1 MVIKDTESYKN
12 FLQDNWNSDLI
23 MDCIQNDECFH
34 PCADEPCLLMI
45 YTIKSK
51 QTYIISVDHPDSRFC
66 VDKTTLI
73 EDFNKLKG
81 KKWIYDKKKFMHL
94 MPVQNLY
101 DINILFFITDGKI
114 DDYTG
119 FDTTAHSFYK
129 HKFMCYSDLNKC
141 IPIVKHLEKFEKMYS
156 EMLKRV
162 QMLKL
167 DDSFYSI
174 NGTITENLRILEH
187 NGLKVDVELFNRHFE
202 NKTVKDKDGYVYTQ
216 YNLYTATG
224 RPSNRFGNVNYSAL
238 NKENGCRSSFI
249 SRYGDDGMLFMID
262 YSAYHPH
269 IVAKLINYNLPP
281 NAYEYLG
288 RLYYGKDSLTED
300 EIKASKNLTFQCMYG
315 NIPSELLEVP
325 YYKKMN
331 DYIAHRW
338 KFFNENGYVE
348 TPIYKRRITTNHINE
363 PNPNKLFNYILQASE
378 TEFGM
383 QSLVRVNEYLEC
395 NKKQTKAI
403 LYTYDSVLFDC
414 HKGDKKE
421 TLVELKRLM
430 SNNQFP
436 VKCYIGRNY
445 NEMTVVDI

>member
-1 MVIKDTESYKN
+1 
-12 FLQDNWNSDLI
+12 
-23 MDCIQNDECFH
+23 
-34 PCADEPCLLMI
+34 
-45 YTIKSK
+45 
-51 QTYIISVDHPDSRFC
+51 
-66 VDKTTLI
+66 
-73 EDFNKLKG
+73 
-81 KKWIYDKKKFMHL
+81 
-94 MPVQNLY
+94 LY

-325 YYKKMN
+325 YYKKMS

-430 SNNQFP
+430 SNSQFP